1 MGKRGNHH
9 AKTKWLAGAG
19 TLALGLPILVTAPA
33 AAAAA
38 ASRLQMSLAWS
49 QQSSATT
56 LMATIPGSQANL
68 HPVFQFWTNDG
79 HGWKMV
85 QNYSAKWT
93 YQLPASQAG
102 TLVMVFGLTQ
112 GQWRAR
118 D

>member
-1 MGKRGNHH
+1 MAGWGRNV
-9 AKTKWLAGAG
+9 GAG
-19 TLALGLPILVTAPA
+19 TAHIGDSCRRGIPAADELGLESAEFGDHINGNHSRKSSEL
-33 AAAAA
+33 
-38 ASRLQMSLAWS
+38 ASRVSILDE
-49 QQSSATT
+49 
-56 LMATIPGSQANL
+56 
-68 HPVFQFWTNDG
+68 FG

-102 TLVMVFGLTQ
+102 TLGMVFGLTQ